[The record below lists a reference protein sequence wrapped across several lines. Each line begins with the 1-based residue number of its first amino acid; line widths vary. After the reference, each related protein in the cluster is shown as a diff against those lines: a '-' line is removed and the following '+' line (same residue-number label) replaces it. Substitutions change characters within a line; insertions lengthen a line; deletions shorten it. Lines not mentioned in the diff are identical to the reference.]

1 MWSLRTSCVG
11 AVWGHPGGGDEQTFG
26 GSWGEPGTPAAKPSN
41 PISIHRDGALCS
53 ALAELGLGGV
63 GAAFTC
69 FAIYTAELLPTV
81 LR

>member
-1 MWSLRTSCVG
+1 MHG
-11 AVWGHPGGGDEQTFG
+11 WGL
-26 GSWGEPGTPAAKPSN
+26 GTPRVEVTSRHLEGHGESPGPPPTSLPTPSL
-41 PISIHRDGALCS
+41 STEMGALCS

-69 FAIYTAELLPTV
+69 FAIYTAKLFPTV